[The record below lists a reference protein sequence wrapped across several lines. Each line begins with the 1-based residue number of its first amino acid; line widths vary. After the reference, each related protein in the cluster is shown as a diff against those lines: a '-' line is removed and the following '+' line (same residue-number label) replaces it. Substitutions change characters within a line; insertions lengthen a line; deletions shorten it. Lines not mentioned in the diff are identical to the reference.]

1 MLINDLIVEMDADL
15 STVPPHEIRNGDDD
29 DSDDEPF
36 VYPDDT
42 AADTVNGAEEE
53 ESDDEPFVYPDTDGD
68 AVTNTT
74 AATEQS
80 KPTNGTS
87 PSPPSGSDSHSA
99 AAVHTSASSQSQSQ
113 PSPAQLE
120 SLYAAASAGDLRLLK
135 SIFQKASEN
144 GNVEAF
150 SLANDASSRTGLT
163 ALHAA
168 ASRGYMDIVK
178 WRESLVL
185 LILAQYSR
193 LC

>member
-1 MLINDLIVEMDADL
+1 MDADL
-15 STVPPHEIRNGDDD
+15 STAPSHEIRNEDDS

-36 VYPDDT
+36 VYPEDPST
-42 AADTVNGAEEE
+42 DTVNGAEDE
-53 ESDDEPFVYPDTDGD
+53 ESDDEPFVYPETDGD
-68 AVTNTT
+68 ADTNTT
-74 AATEQS
+74 AATEPS
-80 KPTNGTS
+80 KLTNGVS
-87 PSPPSGSDSHSA
+87 PSPPLGSNSHSVA
-99 AAVHTSASSQSQSQ
+99 ALPTSASSQSQ

-168 ASRGYMDIVK
+168 ASRGFMDIVK
-178 WRESLVL
+178 WRESLAFSVL
-185 LILAQYSR
+185 ALYSHLR
-193 LC
+193 